1 MHRTDLLGAIL
12 AAPPAAGELL
22 YIARLGNGY
31 TCRRIPA
38 GATLAPPANADE
50 AEAWIYYGG
59 PLPVDDP
66 SRCAAVLDDLLAEL
80 ESMTGG
86 IDRCRWPLD
95 QPWPHGH

>member
-1 MHRTDLLGAIL
+1 MHRNDLLGAIL

-22 YIARLGNGY
+22 HVARRGDEY
-31 TCRRIPA
+31 
-38 GATLAPPANADE
+38 TLARIGTE
-50 AEAWIYYGG
+50 AVLAHLAPEEPEAWIYYDRAW
-59 PLPVDDP
+59 PVDDP
-66 SRCAAVLDDLLAEL
+66 KHCAAILEDLLAEL